1 VVLEEAK
8 RLKIPVL
15 GVDINR
21 SEDRFTVERVGSAR
35 YERWAIRIGLAQ
47 VSQVGE
53 ELAQAILWERR
64 QGGPDE
70 GGDMPGAQPFSSLA
84 DVCQRLRP
92 AGLTWAA
99 AEALTMAGAFDSLRP
114 PMTRR
119 QRLWQLHELWPL
131 VNLPKQRRAK
141 GAKRR
146 NQSATQSVAEN
157 DARPQQLAFSWEL
170 TLDPPP
176 ELPALDQEE
185 RAAWEYRTMGLSARP
200 HPMRLLR
207 RSLRRRGIRSIADLK
222 EIPAGRVVRVAG
234 WPISAQR
241 PPTAKGMGFLVLE
254 DETGRLPVAVPPQL
268 AEQMYRRIRQARV
281 VAVAGRL
288 ERVRWYRSLLAL
300 QLASANSLSDHPAAY
315 PAVARNARH
324 PILT

>member
-1 VVLEEAK
+1 VLQEAK

-21 SEDRFTVERVGSAR
+21 SDDRFTIERVGSAR

-47 VSQVGE
+47 VSHVGE
-53 ELAQAILWERR
+53 EPAQAILWARR
-64 QGGPDE
+64 QGSGGAIENE
-70 GGDMPGAQPFSSLA
+70 GLRERFFNSLS
-84 DVCQRLRP
+84 DVCQRLRS

-114 PMTRR
+114 PMGRR

-131 VNLPKQRRAK
+131 VSLPKQRRARR
-141 GAKRR
+141 GKRR
-146 NQSATQSVAEN
+146 NQSAAEH
-157 DARPQQLAFSWEL
+157 DARPHQLAFSWEL
-170 TLDPPP
+170 TLDLPP

-207 RSLRRRGIRSIADLK
+207 RDLRRRGMRPIADLMAL
-222 EIPAGRVVRVAG
+222 PAGRMVRIAG

-254 DETGRLPVAVPPQL
+254 DETGRIPVAVPPHL
-268 AEQMYRRIRQARV
+268 AAQMYRRIRQARV
-281 VAVAGRL
+281 VAVTGRL
-288 ERVRWYRSLLAL
+288 ERIRWYHSLLAMDL
-300 QLASANSLSDHPAAY
+300 HEIASSG
-315 PAVARNARH
+315 
-324 PILT
+324 